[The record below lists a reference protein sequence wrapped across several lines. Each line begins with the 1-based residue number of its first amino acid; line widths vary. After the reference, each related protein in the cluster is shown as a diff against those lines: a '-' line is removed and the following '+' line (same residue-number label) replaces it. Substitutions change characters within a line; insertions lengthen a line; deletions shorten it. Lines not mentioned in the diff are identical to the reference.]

1 MRKLFLSTS
10 FLLLSLYSL
19 PSIAQT
25 ASNICLEEL
34 KTAWQSVDQAKLL
47 QGDQVTSLE
56 YDITYTMTSDPE
68 KKVISGH
75 EKWLI
80 AKNRIHHYSDEGQV
94 FTDENHAF
102 FYRPHQ
108 YLIYLAPSAL
118 KDEKVFQSIDAGF
131 WSYCTVTHCDYIKTG
146 AYEWNGQ
153 TVTPKE
159 YAIEIS
165 PEGQKK
171 YQITS
176 LEVITDPV
184 FKRLISMDLTYSG
197 KMLYSSAKYSLTSF
211 SVKASQE
218 AGLTSLDEQFLAEPG
233 KLKPPYD
240 GCTLQDVR

>member
-1 MRKLFLSTS
+1 MRKIYLSTL
-10 FLLLSLYSL
+10 LLLS
-19 PSIAQT
+19 SIHAVPLFSQT
-25 ASNICLEEL
+25 ASNICLDEL
-34 KTAWQSVDQAKLL
+34 KTVWQSVDQAKLL
-47 QGDQVTSLE
+47 QGDQVTTLE

-68 KKVISGH
+68 KKQISGH

-80 AKNRIHHYSDEGQV
+80 ARNRIHHYSDEGQV

-118 KDEKVFQSIDAGF
+118 KDEKIFQSIDAGF

-159 YAIEIS
+159 YQIEIS

-171 YQITS
+171 YQVTS
-176 LEVITDPV
+176 IKVVTDPV
-184 FKRLISMDLTYSG
+184 FKRLISMDLIYSG

-211 SVKASQE
+211 NSIPAQE
-218 AGLTSLDEQFLAEPG
+218 AALTTLDEQFLAEPG